1 MNIFLLFLKGIAIGM
16 VNIIPGVSGGTLA
29 VVFGIYNEFVN
40 AITLNFKK
48 LWANKKFVFPLLGG
62 MLLGILIFSKVIG
75 ILYEKFPIQTDYFF
89 TGLVLGSLPM
99 IFSLTIKNYHT
110 QKDENQ
116 KNQNDDKNTSEKLSV
131 RTIISIVISILVG
144 FAVIIFFT
152 ILQKRF
158 DATQI
163 TSAMLEITFSLEF
176 RIFIAGILG
185 AIAMIIPG
193 ISGSLIMLM
202 MGVYPIIVTCIPA
215 LFEPSKFLHALFLLL
230 PNGVG
235 VIIGLLCGAKLISFL
250 FKKFPNATYGC
261 IFGLIFGSIFAVF
274 PGFKG
279 FSSVLS
285 IIVSIIC
292 IIAGFSMA
300 FFCSKI
306 DDKSKNKNAKE
317 KVEEN

>member
-1 MNIFLLFLKGIAIGM
+1 MNMFLLFLKGIAIGM

-29 VVFGIYNEFVN
+29 VVLGIYNEFVN

-48 LWANKKFVFPLLGG
+48 IWANKKFVFPLLGG
-62 MLLGILIFSKVIG
+62 MLLGILIFSKLIG
-75 ILYEKFPIQTDYFF
+75 ILYENFPIQTNYFF

-110 QKDENQ
+110 KNDENQ
-116 KNQNDDKNTSEKLSV
+116 KIQDDDKNAQKKLST

-144 FAVIIFFT
+144 FAVIMFFT
-152 ILQKRF
+152 ILQKKF
-158 DATQI
+158 DATQMS
-163 TSAMLEITFSLEF
+163 SAMPEITFPLEL

-202 MGVYPIIVTCIPA
+202 MGVYPIIVTCIPS

-235 VIIGLLCGAKLISFL
+235 VIIGLLSGAKLISFL

-279 FSSVLS
+279 FTSVLS
-285 IIVSIIC
+285 VIASIIC
-292 IIAGFSMA
+292 IIAGFALA
-300 FFCSKI
+300 FFGSKI
-306 DDKSKNKNAKE
+306 DDKRKTEENAKVAE
-317 KVEEN
+317 K

>member
-1 MNIFLLFLKGIAIGM
+1 MNMFLLFLKGIAIGM

-29 VVFGIYNEFVN
+29 VVLGIYNEFVN

-48 LWANKKFVFPLLGG
+48 IWANKKFVFPLLGG
-62 MLLGILIFSKVIG
+62 MLLGILIFSKLIG
-75 ILYEKFPIQTDYFF
+75 ILYANFPIQTDYFF

-99 IFSLTIKNYHT
+99 IFSLTIKNYHI

-116 KNQNDDKNTSEKLSV
+116 KIQNDDKNASEKLSV
-131 RTIISIVISILVG
+131 GTIISIVISILIG

-152 ILQKRF
+152 ILQKKI
-158 DATQI
+158 DATQM
-163 TSAMLEITFSLEF
+163 TSAMPEITFPLEL

-202 MGVYPIIVTCIPA
+202 MGVYPIVVTCIPS

-279 FSSVLS
+279 FSGILS

-300 FFCSKI
+300 FFCSRI
-306 DDKSKNKNAKE
+306 DDKNKEKNATE
-317 KVEEN
+317 KVE